1 MSYGLSCRLI
11 ATDLDGT
18 LLRDDKTVSQRTRA
32 ALAAAQAAG
41 IIVVLVT
48 ARPPRVAREIAAL
61 LATGT
66 TVDTVNTR
74 GTPHAHPAH
83 ELAICCNGALVYDLT
98 HDTIAQHDPLTADDA
113 ARIVRELRL
122 RAPGVAFACEQ
133 GLRFGCEPAWRAQS
147 VATRADDDAH
157 IADALTLCR
166 EPVTKLIA
174 RHPAL
179 TMDALQA
186 LAEQAAGATAHV
198 TQSGANFIELS
209 APNVDKAWA
218 LARLCAAQDIEP
230 ARVIAFGDMPNDIPM
245 LRWAGRGVAVAN
257 AHADALASADEATA
271 SNNDDG
277 VAIVIERLLA
287 SE

>member
-1 MSYGLSCRLI
+1 MPYRHHQYRLI

-18 LLRDDKTVSQRTRA
+18 LLRDDKTVSPRTRA

-41 IIVVLVT
+41 IVVVLVT
-48 ARPPRVAREIAAL
+48 ARPPRVVREIAAL
-61 LATGT
+61 LNAREVTDATDAT
-66 TVDTVNTR
+66 HT
-74 GTPHAHPAH
+74 HPAH

-98 HDTIAQHDPLTADDA
+98 CDAIVQHDPLAAEDA
-113 ARIVRELRL
+113 AHIVRELRL
-122 RAPGVAFACEQ
+122 LEPDVAFACEQ
-133 GLRFGCEPAWRAQS
+133 GLRYGCEPGYRALS
-147 VATRADDDAH
+147 AASRDNDAAY

-186 LAEQAAGATAHV
+186 LAEQVAGATALV
-198 TQSGANFIELS
+198 TQSGTNFVEMS
-209 APNVDKAWA
+209 APHVHKAWA
-218 LARLCAAQDIEP
+218 LARLCATQGIEP
-230 ARVIAFGDMPNDIPM
+230 AQVIAFGDMPNDVPM

-257 AHADALASADEATA
+257 AHPDALAAADDVTA

-277 VAIVIERLLA
+277 VAIIIGRLLTN
-287 SE
+287 E